1 MDRHNGWK
9 RWRWNVRDGDGC
21 RGQTSKL
28 SGNVDQQDKRARS
41 CSGFQCC
48 LLTWLLYL
56 ALTCL
61 ATVTQAQESLEGP
74 PPGRPGLPQ
83 LPTLEEQPSKP
94 QVGPILP
101 PLPPVTPAE
110 PQQLPQQVRVLVR
123 QIKIVGNTVFPM
135 EKLSEVTQRYVN
147 RELATEDLEALR
159 LELTHL
165 YIDAGYINSGAII
178 PDQKVSEG
186 VITLQIIEGELSNIE
201 ISGTKWFR
209 DSYIRKRIALGAG
222 PPLNIGALQERLQ
235 FLQQDERIAR
245 LNAEL
250 RPGVQRGESA
260 LLVQVEETNPF
271 KVELAFNNYQS
282 PTVGAE
288 RGLITVTHQNLTGH
302 GDPLSVTYG
311 RSKGIDVQIDASY
324 AIPLTVYDTT
334 LGVRYRRNTFNVVEA
349 QFQELDVQSRS
360 EAYSVTLRQ
369 PIFHTLT
376 QEFAIALSVERQEN
390 QTAILGEPFSFSLG
404 TQHGRTAVT
413 ALRLALEWTERTQNQ
428 VLAARSRLSLGIDA
442 FNSTISDD
450 LPDSRFVA
458 WLGQVQWA
466 RRLT

>member
-9 RWRWNVRDGDGC
+9 RWRWNVLDGDGC

-41 CSGFQCC
+41 RSDLQRC
-48 LLTWLLYL
+48 LLSWLLCL
-56 ALTCL
+56 ALTYL
-61 ATVTQAQESLEGP
+61 ATVAHAQESLEGP
-74 PPGRPGLPQ
+74 PPGRSGLPQ
-83 LPTLEEQPSKP
+83 LPTLEDQPSTP
-94 QVGPILP
+94 QVSPILP
-101 PLPPVTPAE
+101 PLSPVTPVE

-123 QIKIVGNTVFPM
+123 QIRIVGNTVFPM

-159 LELTHL
+159 LELTRL

-245 LNAEL
+245 LAAEL
-250 RPGVQRGESA
+250 RPGVQRGEST
-260 LLVQVEETNPF
+260 LLVNVEETNPF

-282 PTVGAE
+282 PTVGAA
-288 RGLITVTHQNLTGH
+288 RGLITVTHQNITGH

-311 RSKGIDVQIDASY
+311 HSQGVKVQIDASY
-324 AIPLTVYDTT
+324 ALPLTVYDTT
-334 LGVRYRRNTFNVVEA
+334 LGVRYRRNTEDVIQA
-349 QFQELDVQSRS
+349 LFQPLDVQTNS
-360 EAYSVTLRQ
+360 EAFSVTLRQ
-369 PIFHTLT
+369 PIFRTLIR
-376 QEFAIALSVERQEN
+376 EFAIALSAEREEEL
-390 QTAILGEPFSFSLG
+390 TSLLGEPFSFSPG
-404 TQHGRTAVT
+404 AQNGRSVVT
-413 ALRLALEWTERTQNQ
+413 ALRLALEWTERTQN
-428 VLAARSRLSLGIDA
+428 
-442 FNSTISDD
+442 
-450 LPDSRFVA
+450 
-458 WLGQVQWA
+458 
-466 RRLT
+466 